1 MSCNRKEKF
10 SENYQGWKGSKQHG
24 YNRNLFRNKRDGKIS
39 GVCAGLADHLCI
51 DHWIVRILF
60 IALFFMVGP
69 VIIWAYVAG
78 IILLAKRPQEFEPSV
93 EYDEDRKRYREK
105 TIFKH
110 SKPAPERLRLA
121 REKMDKTLARIESME
136 RYVTSSRYDLD
147 RQFAEMEK
155 GSH

>member
-1 MSCNRKEKF
+1 M
-10 SENYQGWKGSKQHG
+10 
-24 YNRNLFRNKRDGKIS
+24 
-39 GVCAGLADHLCI
+39 
-51 DHWIVRILF
+51 
-60 IALFFMVGP
+60 FFVVGP
-69 VIIWAYVAG
+69 VMLWAYIAG
-78 IILLAKRPQEFEPSV
+78 IILLSKRPQAFEPNV

-121 REKMDKTLARIESME
+121 REKMDKTLARIENME

-155 GSH
+155 GSS

>member
-1 MSCNRKEKF
+1 MRNDERDYKE
-10 SENYQGWKGSKQHG
+10 EYRGWKGRKKQG
-24 YNRNLFRNKRDGKIS
+24 YSRNLFRNKQDGKIS

-51 DHWIVRILF
+51 DHWIVRVVF
-60 IALFFMVGP
+60 IGAFFVIGP
-69 VIIWAYVAG
+69 VVFWAYLAG
-78 IILLAKRPQEFEPSV
+78 IILLSKRPAEYEPHV
-93 EYDEDRKRYREK
+93 EYDEDRKRYRET

-155 GSH
+155 GNN